1 MGRTLA
7 YCTSAERDGYQ
18 RNTCCH
24 ESGDNTR
31 VQNRLLPQLHLK
43 SLGTCCRESCS
54 IAIVLHMPRRSLEPK
69 LKVSQDSRV
78 KRMAS
83 QTESAAPLCSLTQQP
98 CRDLVHQH
106 DLGRVWWF
114 RKAVRGEGKPSQWF
128 PCRLVPRR
136 TVKSVWKNLRGVAN
150 SCRALQ

>member
-31 VQNRLLPQLHLK
+31 VQNRLLPQHHLK

-106 DLGRVWWF
+106 DLEQAGVWF
-114 RKAVRGEGKPSQWF
+114 RNFAYETSYRHLHGRLRRHRHCRSHQIARGSHYSLKGE
-128 PCRLVPRR
+128 
-136 TVKSVWKNLRGVAN
+136 
-150 SCRALQ
+150 